1 MNLAMEDKSMS
12 DADNLVKGAVVGMI
26 ASSATVALVHFVIET
41 GTRWAAGGLAV
52 TLVTAL
58 LMAFVL
64 LVPPLFA
71 AWRNREDAIDPFF
84 EPDALKPIL
93 QGRTVGIVLGIVFG
107 ISVVTGW
114 Q

>member
-1 MNLAMEDKSMS
+1 MS

-26 ASSATVALVHFVIET
+26 ASSATVALVHFVIEA
-41 GTRWAAGGLAV
+41 GTRWNAGGVAV
-52 TLVTAL
+52 TLVSAV

-64 LVPPLFA
+64 LVPPAFA
-71 AWRNREDAIDPFF
+71 AWRNREDTIDPFF
-84 EPDALKPIL
+84 EPAALKPIL
-93 QGRTVGIVLGIVFG
+93 QGRAVGIVLGIVFG

>member
-1 MNLAMEDKSMS
+1 MS
-12 DADNLVKGAVVGMI
+12 DADNLVKGAVVSMI
-26 ASSATVALVHFVIET
+26 ASSATVALVYFVIET
-41 GTRWAAGGLAV
+41 GTRWNAGGLSV

-64 LVPPLFA
+64 LVPPVFA
-71 AWRNREDAIDPFF
+71 AWRNRVDAIDPFF
-84 EPDALKPIL
+84 EPAALKPTL
-93 QGRTVGIVLGIVFG
+93 QGRAVGIVLGIVFG